1 MTVHPKTV
9 KGNPTGCILMAA
21 PTTGLAGQE
30 EKAGWHWYRKAFSG
44 NMEGKGEGNCMDGAH
59 QAAYTPAEPF
69 FG

>member
-1 MTVHPKTV
+1 
-9 KGNPTGCILMAA
+9 MAA